1 MPLKISCDLGT
12 QPVLHKYC
20 HSGFPVLALLDIS
33 KLSTMSGFWCA
44 FILKSSSLAI
54 FSPLG
59 IFFFLM
65 VDGGIDA
72 YCCLCPHVSGICIIL
87 VMEKCSLAKVSND

>member
-20 HSGFPVLALLDIS
+20 HSGLPVLALLDIS

-44 FILKSSSLAI
+44 FILKALPWL
-54 FSPLG
+54 FFLHLVF
-59 IFFFLM
+59 FFFLSWM
-65 VDGGIDA
+65 GGLMLIV
-72 YCCLCPHVSGICIIL
+72 VSAP
-87 VMEKCSLAKVSND
+87 MSQVSVLFWSQKNAF